1 MRLSED
7 LPLDP
12 EVLAELEAID
22 ATLRGEAVDPSHAEL
37 AELALLLADQRE
49 PMPEGS
55 ARSLDAAV
63 ARRFETPPTP
73 AAAGAG
79 DHGPVSPS
87 RRPRLTRWALRP
99 SSGAALAGLAAA
111 AVAGVI
117 VLNNNNP
124 GNPAA
129 YRALSTTAS
138 QPSAPASTATGT
150 PVPASPPA
158 PVASPPSGSS
168 GSHADG
174 LTAGSSKHAP
184 AITTTPPGLGPAT
197 GVPRAAAG
205 QNSTASG
212 AATQSFGAAGSSAG
226 TAAIVP
232 TPPGNGRRTIQGA
245 QLQLST
251 PGGKINA
258 VSQELFNVV
267 GFNNG
272 IVKSSQITAGGANS
286 YATFQLSIPSAN
298 LAQTMSAL
306 STLRYAHVVARTD
319 ATQDVNGQYNA
330 AVHRVADAQAL
341 RTALLKQLAAAT
353 TETQIASLQAQIK
366 NAEAAI
372 AAAQKALG
380 LLEHQIN
387 YSAVQVQINAVPIE
401 PLVASHG
408 SSHGFTLGT
417 AWHDAIRVL
426 TVVAGVSLIALAVLI
441 PLGLV
446 AALIAW
452 IAYWVRR
459 RRREAALDAA

>member
-49 PMPEGS
+49 PMPEEP

-63 ARRFETPPTP
+63 ARRFAASPTP
-73 AAAGAG
+73 AADGAG

-87 RRPRLTRWALRP
+87 RRPRLTQWALRP
-99 SSGAALAGLAAA
+99 SFGAALAGLAAV

-117 VLNNNNP
+117 VLNNNS
-124 GNPAA
+124 GNPTTLGVNSAA
-129 YRALSTTAS
+129 GGLSSNGAS
-138 QPSAPASTATGT
+138 HAAVPSPPPASTGQSGALSASGGALGT
-150 PVPASPPA
+150 AKKEPALIT
-158 PVASPPSGSS
+158 PS
-168 GSHADG
+168 
-174 LTAGSSKHAP
+174 
-184 AITTTPPGLGPAT
+184 
-197 GVPRAAAG
+197 PRASHSGAG
-205 QNSTASG
+205 ASVAIPNSAASG
-212 AATQSFGAAGSSAG
+212 LPAQSFGAASGSSG
-226 TAAIVP
+226 AIVP
-232 TPPGNGRRTIQGA
+232 TPPGNGRKTIQGA

-251 PGGKINA
+251 PGGKINV

-272 IVKSSQITAGGANS
+272 IVKSSQITAGGSSS
-286 YATFQLSIPSAN
+286 YASFQLSIPSSN
-298 LAQTMSAL
+298 LAQTMTAL

-387 YSAVQVQINAVPIE
+387 YSAVQVQINAMPIE
-401 PLVASHG
+401 PVVASHG